1 MLHLLS
7 LLAMNQL
14 QICDTAVKVHP
25 LMPQYYRKA
34 RLILL
39 VYSCHNDSTLRAL
52 SEWIEAAQGFLKDSL
67 TRSYSFCLVGLHSE
81 QFLEHNPPLT
91 YDEMKV
97 TQDSLSD
104 FRAYHY
110 ISESLMFEVNMDTKE
125 GLGEMLV
132 RLGQAAKK
140 LESAPQVGEVCSFT
154 LSDAIDT
161 STATDVISKS
171 ASSSKKQ
178 SAPSKDRLDANTQ
191 KCC

>member
-1 MLHLLS
+1 MPF
-7 LLAMNQL
+7 LAMNQL
-14 QICDTAVKVHP
+14 QFCDTAVKVHP

-52 SEWIEAAQGFLKDSL
+52 SRWIEAAQGFLRDSL
-67 TRSYSFCLVGLHSE
+67 TRSYSFCLVGLHSKH
-81 QFLEHNPPLT
+81 FLELHPPLT

-97 TQDSLSD
+97 TEDSISD
-104 FRAYHY
+104 FRAHHY

-125 GLGEMLV
+125 GLGRMLV

-140 LESAPQVGEVCSFT
+140 LESAPLQVGEVCSFT
-154 LSDAIDT
+154 LSDTFDT
-161 STATDVISKS
+161 TTDISQS
-171 ASSSKKQ
+171 AASSKKQ
-178 SAPSKDRLDANTQ
+178 SASPKDRPDANTQ